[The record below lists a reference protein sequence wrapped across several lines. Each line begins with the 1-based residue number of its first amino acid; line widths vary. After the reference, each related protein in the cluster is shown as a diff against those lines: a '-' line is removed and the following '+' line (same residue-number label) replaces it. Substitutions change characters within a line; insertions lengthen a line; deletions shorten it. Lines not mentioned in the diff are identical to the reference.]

1 MPTQHPHSRPP
12 AMMDVAAAAGV
23 SHQTVSRV
31 LNGTGKVAEPT
42 RERVL
47 KAIAD
52 LGYRRNSVARAL
64 VTRKSGII
72 GVLTTTSVRFGP
84 SSSLLAVEL
93 AAREAGFFTAVAPVT
108 SFTKEEVG
116 KVLDHFLGLAV
127 EGIIIVAPVVELIDE
142 LAEITVPVPV
152 VAVTSAVVGE
162 FAGVIPVSVD
172 QEGGARQAVEHLV
185 GMGHRDIAHI
195 PGPMDWFDAQAR
207 QAGWRGVLESH
218 GLPVREPMV
227 GGWDASTGYEVG
239 QVLLHE
245 DLPTAVFAAND
256 ELALGLMHAFHEV
269 GVRVPEDVSVIG
281 FDDAPA
287 SEFFIPG
294 LTTVRQD
301 FHALGA
307 KAVDTMVRAIAGSG
321 SLRRTQL
328 PAELIVRS
336 SVAPPRVWEGGH

>member
-1 MPTQHPHSRPP
+1 MPPRNQQSRPP

-31 LNGTGKVAEPT
+31 LNGTGKVAEST

-108 SFTKEEVG
+108 SFTRRDVTD
-116 KVLDHFLGLAV
+116 VFDHFLGLAV
-127 EGIIIVAPVVELIDE
+127 EGVIIVAPVVELIEE
-142 LAEITVPVPV
+142 LAAISVAVPV
-152 VAVTSAVVGE
+152 VAVTSAAMGVS
-162 FAGVIPVSVD
+162 ADVIPVSVD

-185 GMGHRDIAHI
+185 GLGHRDIVHV
-195 PGPMDWFDAQAR
+195 PGPSDWFDAQAR
-207 QAGWRGVLESH
+207 EAGWRAVMEEH
-218 GLPVREPMV
+218 ALPVRGPV
-227 GGWDASTGYEVG
+227 PGGWEASVGYEVG
-239 QVLLHE
+239 RRLIE
-245 DLPTAVFAAND
+245 EGLPTAVFAAND
-256 ELALGLMHAFHEV
+256 ELALGLIHAFHEAAV
-269 GVRVPEDVSVIG
+269 EVPRDVSVIG

-287 SEFFIPG
+287 SEFFIPS

-301 FHALGA
+301 FHALGV
-307 KAVDTMVRAIAGSG
+307 KAVDTMVRAIEGEG
-321 SLRRTQL
+321 SLTRTQL
-328 PAELIVRS
+328 PAELIVRA
-336 SVAPPRVWEGGH
+336 SVSPPRR